1 MSDLTKRLCRPGY
14 DLQKEQAIQEAII
27 EIRELRAKI
36 EAIPYGAIAKT
47 LTEVMDI
54 AAANGA
60 DSRSMPD
67 EYVEVA
73 AWLCGIP
80 GAQPAPSVPDFSN
93 TKDAARYRWLR
104 ENGLANEKRESRAV
118 LPRGGKKASMA
129 FRYWTA
135 PEELDMTI
143 DAMIAAAPEA
153 KP

>member
-1 MSDLTKRLCRPGY
+1 MSTEFKREQRY
-14 DLQKEQAIQEAII
+14 FVVKVKDAKEYLDARQLEKLA
-27 EIRELRAKI
+27 EIADTISEGRKKGGIPDVECVVVESDWPEYEPTWKAI
-36 EAIPYGAIAKT
+36 EARVTG
-47 LTEVMDI
+47 V
-54 AAANGA
+54 
-60 DSRSMPD
+60 
-67 EYVEVA
+67 
-73 AWLCGIP
+73 
-80 GAQPAPSVPDFSN
+80 QPAPSVPDFSN

-143 DAMIAAAPEA
+143 DAMIAAAPEP

>member
-1 MSDLTKRLCRPGY
+1 MSDLTKRLCHPGY

-36 EAIPYGAIAKT
+36 EAIPYGALAKT

-80 GAQPAPSVPDFSN
+80 GAQPAPSIPEG
-93 TKDAARYRWLR
+93 WLR
-104 ENGLANEKRESRAV
+104 AIDEALVVAHIDVANKSDTYEQAKAKLDSLLRFHVDVAIDPKVNGGYKLVSVR
-118 LPRGGKKASMA
+118 LTP
-129 FRYWTA
+129 
-135 PEELDMTI
+135 
-143 DAMIAAAPEA
+143 
-153 KP
+153 